1 MWVQV
6 AILVVSMVL
15 SYATR
20 PKPRNV
26 TPSPGSVDT
35 PVVEEGTSVR
45 KVYGTVWVDDPQV
58 LGFKRIGTDRIQKS
72 GGGKK

>member
-20 PKPRNV
+20 PKPQQ
-26 TPSPGSVDT
+26 PKPGTVET
-35 PVVEEGTSVR
+35 PVAEEGRTIR
-45 KVYGTVWVDDPQV
+45 KVYGTVWIDDPQI
-58 LGFKRIGTDRIQKS
+58 LGFKRIGTDRIRKK
-72 GGGKK
+72 GGKK